1 MRAHRIVTLL
11 TFVFASLVFAASVY
25 YLGTRFQWG
34 EAFNAL
40 LEASFLRLSILIV
53 ITHFAYILIRAW
65 RWRSAV
71 RASVPHV
78 AFSEFYWITAVV
90 VSLSNFVPGPLGEAL
105 KIEIMKRRGLLG
117 RLPGIGAFALE
128 RIMDLVM
135 LSSMAAIGLVFGNFV
150 APYPGLRT
158 GAAVLAAIGL
168 IALCG
173 LLYFDPGGR
182 TSLWLA
188 RLRPSGSS
196 KTWALMAFLTIVSW
210 VLIAINW
217 QIALSSVQI
226 HLALPEVL
234 LLISLV
240 TIGALLSFIPGGLGL
255 SELVSTTVLTNMG
268 VVAVTA
274 QAGALVLRAY
284 TLITFLFGL
293 VHLGLW
299 SIYRIHSR
307 RCQTANRKHNDQ
319 ATPMGRTQGST
330 QRNASHRF

>member
-135 LSSMAAIGLVFGNFV
+135 ISSMGAIGLVFGNFV
-150 APYPGLRT
+150 IPYYPGLKA
-158 GAAVLAAIGL
+158 GAAVLVALGL
-168 IALCG
+168 LALCG
-173 LLYFDPGGR
+173 LLCFDPGGR
-182 TSLWLA
+182 ISLWLA
-188 RLRPSGSS
+188 QLRCGGSP
-196 KTWALMAFLTIVSW
+196 KTWALMAFLTILSW

-217 QIALSSVQI
+217 QIALSAVQI
-226 HLALPEVL
+226 HLSLSQVL

-240 TIGALLSFIPGGLGL
+240 TIGAVVSFIPGGLGV

-268 VVAVTA
+268 VLAVSA

-284 TLITFLFGL
+284 TLVVFLFGL

-299 SIYRIHSR
+299 PFY
-307 RCQTANRKHNDQ
+307 QKH
-319 ATPMGRTQGST
+319 
-330 QRNASHRF
+330 SHRYQITNENSSL